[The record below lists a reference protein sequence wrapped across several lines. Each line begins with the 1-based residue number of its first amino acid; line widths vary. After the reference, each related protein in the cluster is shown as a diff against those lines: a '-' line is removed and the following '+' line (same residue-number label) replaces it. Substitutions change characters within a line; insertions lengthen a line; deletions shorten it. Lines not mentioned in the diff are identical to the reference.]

1 MPHRTA
7 ETHAQALTPFSKLSG
22 PRRFSYVLFVAL
34 VVLSTALNLGPMV
47 LAGLFSYLILDLSHR
62 RLLLMMRPFYARL
75 ASSVIF
81 LFAAFALGWIFWEF
95 LRQAM
100 AALPRI
106 LTNAL
111 PRVADVLDQYGV
123 DLPFET
129 LQEFREAFMVALKE
143 NAMIV
148 TRVTG
153 LLTKRFFHIFA
164 GIMVAI
170 LCFFGDNLTSD
181 GDTYYDNIRRE
192 MHDRMRTFMVSFEL
206 VFGAQ
211 IIVSGINTVLTTIYL
226 IAMGI
231 PFMGFLVPATFVLG
245 LLPVIG
251 GVLSNTIIV
260 SAALTVSPQLA
271 LFSLI
276 FLMVMHKVQY
286 LINGH
291 VLGASLESPM
301 WLILIGIIV
310 GELIMGVPGI
320 ILAPA
325 LLHYIRVELQAL
337 PA

>member
-1 MPHRTA
+1 M
-7 ETHAQALTPFSKLSG
+7 
-22 PRRFSYVLFVAL
+22 FVAIL
-34 VVLSTALNLGPMV
+34 VLSTLLNLGPMV

-62 RLLLMMRPFYARL
+62 RLLQAMRPFYARL

-81 LFAAFALGWIFWEF
+81 IIAAIALGWIFWEF
-95 LRQAM
+95 LRQAV

-111 PRVADVLDQYGV
+111 PRVADMLDQYGV

-129 LQEFREAFMVALKE
+129 MQEFREAFMTTVKE
-143 NAMIV
+143 NAMVV

-153 LLTKRFFHIFA
+153 LLTKRFFHILA
-164 GIMVAI
+164 GMMVAI
-170 LCFFGDNLTSD
+170 LCFFGDTPASR
-181 GDTYYDNIRRE
+181 GGTFYDDIQRE
-192 MHDRMRTFMVSFEL
+192 THDRLRTFMVSFEL
-206 VFGAQ
+206 MFGAQ
-211 IIVSGINTVLTTIYL
+211 IIVSGINTVLTTVYL

-251 GVLSNTIIV
+251 GVISNTIIV

-276 FLMVMHKVQY
+276 FLMVMHKAQY

-301 WLILIGIIV
+301 WLILVGIIV

-320 ILAPA
+320 VLAPA

-337 PA
+337 PG